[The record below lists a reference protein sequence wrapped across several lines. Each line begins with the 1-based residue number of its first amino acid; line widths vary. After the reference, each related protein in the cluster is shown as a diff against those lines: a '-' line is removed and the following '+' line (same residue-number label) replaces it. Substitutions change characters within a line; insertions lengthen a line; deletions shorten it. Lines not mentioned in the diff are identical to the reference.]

1 MWLSPIIGDGMVFNV
16 EEFKEIADKISN
28 LKSLPNEGKYRTA
41 IGRYYYYTFLKIRD
55 MILEIDEREEIRDYF
70 KTGKAHILVRV
81 YLSKLGCI
89 MNLDILKDVSLDLYN
104 LHKIRKLADYDT
116 DRTVKYIKVKIAK
129 RLSYDIIKTL
139 NTLEY
144 NGVIGFE
151 NILKHLKKIGKEEG
165 DEYKYF
171 PRV

>member
-1 MWLSPIIGDGMVFNV
+1 MTFNI

-28 LKSLPNEGKYRTA
+28 FESLPNEGKYRTA
-41 IGRYYYYTFLKIRD
+41 MGRYYYYTFLKIRD

-70 KTGKAHILVRV
+70 KTGKAHLLVRV
-81 YLSKLGCI
+81 YLSKLSDI
-89 MNLDILKDVSLDLYN
+89 IDLDILKHVSLDLYN

-116 DRTVKYIKVKIAK
+116 DRTVKYVKVKIVR
-129 RLSYDIIKTL
+129 RLSHDIIKTL

-151 NILKHLKKIGKEEG
+151 NILKHLKKIGEEGGEKEG

-171 PRV
+171 PRINQLG